1 MMFGWLTAAI
11 WIGCSGSDK
20 SEEIMAA
27 QKSLSAG
34 ELSSAESQ
42 LTGLYFAEVPENA
55 DAASAMAHIH
65 VLKGEFSQAEAVL
78 GAVQTE
84 DATVQSQ
91 IALRRALVAL
101 QAEGLFKSQRDTLL
115 RRKIL
120 RWCWL
125 LRLV

>member
-34 ELSSAESQ
+34 DLSSAQSQ
-42 LTGLYFAEVPENA
+42 LTAVLAEVPENA

-65 VLKGEFSQAEAVL
+65 VLKGEYSQAEAVL
-78 GAVQTE
+78 NAVQTE
-84 DATVQSQ
+84 DATGT
-91 IALRRALVAL
+91 IANSTA
-101 QAEGLFKSQRDTLL
+101 
-115 RRKIL
+115 
-120 RWCWL
+120 
-125 LRLV
+125 